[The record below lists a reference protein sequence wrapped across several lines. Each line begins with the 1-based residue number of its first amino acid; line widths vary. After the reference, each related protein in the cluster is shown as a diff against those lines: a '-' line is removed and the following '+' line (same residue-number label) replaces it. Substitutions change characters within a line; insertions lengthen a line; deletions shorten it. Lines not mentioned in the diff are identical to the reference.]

1 MRFDF
6 YYGDESEQYS
16 FYSVPKMF
24 FDNDKFK
31 DLSAMSKLLYS
42 FLLDRMSLSK
52 RRNWIDDKNRA
63 YIKYSLKAICADMC
77 VSRNSVI
84 KYMKEL
90 QMFGL
95 IMKFSKEG
103 MEDIIYVMD
112 FSKVQQAD
120 YDIQNSSI
128 NNTSKS
134 ETIPAE
140 QPDESPA
147 QDTQVY
153 DTYAPPAFSVIEHSK
168 KSKNSGYMGAHTL
181 MTSPKLEPV
190 QNLNQSKTCTS
201 PKSEPVQYLHHHHQK
216 LNNNIYNINNKIF
229 NSVSDTDR
237 IDRYIYK
244 SYPSINHNNSA
255 DDNTNTAD
263 REPEG
268 EAAFSEYD
276 FICRQV
282 KSDISYDEMI
292 LRPEC
297 SDWYNDYYSLITEIL
312 TRKSDVIKISGEE
325 YSMQLVKK
333 RFSMLTAEH
342 LVYVHN
348 QVSKAKGIKNIK
360 AYLIKSL
367 FNAPVTHMSFI
378 ESNKFIENNADKTE
392 TEVKNNSNVKY
403 AGNRFNNFQQRDKKS
418 ADWYNTLLNNND

>member
-42 FLLDRMSLSK
+42 FLLDRMSLSRK
-52 RRNWIDDKNRA
+52 RNWIDDKNRA

-103 MEDIIYVMD
+103 MEDIIYLMD
-112 FSKVQQAD
+112 FSKVKQAD

-128 NNTSKS
+128 NNTSKL

-140 QPDESPA
+140 QQAEAPS
-147 QDTQVY
+147 QDAQVY
-153 DTYAPPAFSVIEHSK
+153 DTYAPPDFSVIEHSK
-168 KSKNSGYMGAHTL
+168 KSENSGYMGVHTL
-181 MTSPKLEPV
+181 MTSPKSEPV

-201 PKSEPVQYLHHHHQK
+201 PKSEPVQYLHHPHQE
-216 LNNNIYNINNKIF
+216 LNNNIF

-263 REPEG
+263 RKPEG
-268 EAAFSEYD
+268 QAAFSEYD
-276 FICRQV
+276 FICGQV
-282 KSDISYDEMI
+282 KSDINYDEMMI
-292 LRPEC
+292 RADC
-297 SDWYNDYYSLITEIL
+297 ADWYSDYYSLIVEIL
-312 TRKSDVIKISGEE
+312 TRKSDVIRISGEE

-333 RFSMLTAEH
+333 RFSMLTADH

-367 FNAPVTHMSFI
+367 FNAPVTHMSFV
-378 ESNKFIENNADKTE
+378 ESSNNTDIPKTE
-392 TEVKNNSNVKY
+392 AGSNSNVKY
-403 AGNRFNNFQQRDKKS
+403 AANRFNNFEQREKKTS
-418 ADWYNTLLNNND
+418 DWYNKLLNNND

>member
-1 MRFDF
+1 MKFDF
-6 YYGDESEQYS
+6 YYGDESEQYR
-16 FYSVPKMF
+16 FYSVPKIF

-42 FLLDRMSLSK
+42 FLLDRMSLSRK
-52 RRNWIDDKNRA
+52 RNWIDDKNRA

-112 FSKVQQAD
+112 FSKVKQAD
-120 YDIQNSSI
+120 YNIQNSSI

-134 ETIPAE
+134 GTIPKG
-140 QPDESPA
+140 QQDEAPS
-147 QDTQVY
+147 QDAQVY
-153 DTYAPPAFSVIEHSK
+153 DTYAPPDFSVIEHSK
-168 KSKNSGYMGAHTL
+168 KSENPGCMEVHTL
-181 MTSPKLEPV
+181 MTSPKSEPV

-201 PKSEPVQYLHHHHQK
+201 SKSEPVQYLHHHHQE
-216 LNNNIYNINNKIF
+216 LNNNINNKIF

-263 REPEG
+263 RKPEG
-268 EAAFSEYD
+268 QAAFSEYD
-276 FICRQV
+276 FICGQV
-282 KSDISYDEMI
+282 KSDINYDEMMT
-292 LRPEC
+292 RADC
-297 SDWYNDYYSLITEIL
+297 ADWYSDYYSLIVEIL
-312 TRKSDVIKISGEE
+312 TRKSDVIRISGEE

-333 RFSMLTAEH
+333 RFSMLTADH

-367 FNAPVTHMSFI
+367 FNAPVTHMSFV
-378 ESNKFIENNADKTE
+378 ESSSNNTDTTKTE
-392 TEVKNNSNVKY
+392 AGNNGNVKY
-403 AGNRFNNFQQRDKKS
+403 AANRFNNFEQREKKTS
-418 ADWYNTLLNNND
+418 DWYNKLLNNND

>member
-1 MRFDF
+1 MKYFDF

-16 FYSVPKMF
+16 FYTVPKMF

-52 RRNWIDDKNRA
+52 KRNWIDDKNRA
-63 YIKYSLKAICADMC
+63 YIKYSLKAICNDMC
-77 VSRNSVI
+77 VSKNSVI

-90 QMFGL
+90 QNFGL
-95 IMKFSKEG
+95 IRKLSKEG

-112 FSKVQQAD
+112 FSKFNQVD
-120 YDIQNSSI
+120 YDIQNVII
-128 NNTSKS
+128 NNTKS
-134 ETIPAE
+134 EIIPAK
-140 QPDESPA
+140 QPDEATA
-147 QDTQVY
+147 QNVQVY
-153 DTYAPPAFSVIEHSK
+153 DTYAPPEFSVIEHSK
-168 KSKNSGYMGAHTL
+168 KSGKQGCMEVHTL
-181 MTSPKLEPV
+181 M
-190 QNLNQSKTCTS
+190 TS
-201 PKSEPVQYLHHHHQK
+201 PKSEPVQNLKQSKTCTSSKSEPVQNLNHIHQK
-216 LNNNIYNINNKIF
+216 SNNNIYNINNKIF

-263 REPEG
+263 REPE
-268 EAAFSEYD
+268 EQAVLSEYD
-276 FICRQV
+276 FICEQV
-282 KSDISYDEMI
+282 KSDINYDEMMI
-292 LRPEC
+292 RADC
-297 SDWYNDYYSLITEIL
+297 ADWYSDYYSLIVEIL
-312 TRKSDVIKISGEE
+312 TRKSDVIRISGEE

-348 QVSKAKGIKNIK
+348 QVSKARGIKNIK

-367 FNAPVTHMSFI
+367 FNASVTHMSFV
-378 ESNKFIENNADKTE
+378 ESSSNNTDTTE
-392 TEVKNNSNVKY
+392 TEAGNNSNVKC
-403 AGNRFNNFQQRDKKS
+403 AANRFNNFEQREKKTS
-418 ADWYNTLLNNND
+418 DWYNKLLNNND